1 MRRNAAL
8 IDVIVRQRKRV
19 ADEGD
24 FGRVPAGGEDFDDVE
39 AESDVGKVEQ
49 SQPSHGTF
57 GHAALFVVIHRVGRS
72 SAFLAGACFHFD
84 KNKSVFFLVAADE
97 IDFAATG
104 RNEVSVKDA
113 VSVASEIF
121 LGLTLAPLS
130 EDDVVRKR
138 FGTRVAFAPP
148 AEKSGD
154 GRGRG
159 HGCGGLRGV
168 LAHHNLCGGQN
179 HTADIECRV
188 RPSSGRGLLW
198 R

>member
-1 MRRNAAL
+1 MKRNAAL

-39 AESDVGKVEQ
+39 AEADIGKVEQ
-49 SQPSHGTF
+49 SQPGHGTF
-57 GHAALFVVIHRVGRS
+57 GHATLFVVIDRVGRS

-84 KNKSVFFLVAADE
+84 KNEGVLRFVAADK
-97 IDFAATG
+97 IDFAPAG
-104 RNEVSVKDA
+104 WNEVSVKDA
-113 VSVASEIF
+113 ESVAPEIF
-121 LGLTLAPLS
+121 LGLMLAPLS
-130 EDDVVRKR
+130 KDDVVRKR
-138 FGTRVAFAPP
+138 LGTRVAFAPP

-159 HGCGGLRGV
+159 HVCGGLRGAP
-168 LAHHNLCGGQN
+168 AHHSLCGGQN
-179 HTADIECRV
+179 HTADIARRV
-188 RPSSGRGLLW
+188 RPSGGRGSLW